1 MNIQNERQVL
11 LEALRGDFNFFVA
24 CFFRIV
30 RPEIPFD
37 NAWYVR
43 ALCHALS
50 SMLTK
55 SSSRVIINLPP
66 RALKSTIAS
75 VLFPAWVM
83 GRNPEKRI
91 LCASYNDQLSKNF
104 SRDFARVVKDPLF
117 QEAFPRFRLGAK
129 VAEGEI
135 ATTLNGYRIA
145 TSVGGMATGR
155 GADLIIVDDPINAS
169 EIGSEAERIAVKEW
183 FDKSIQSRLDRQGQG
198 HILVVMQRL
207 HEDDLSGHLL
217 QKESGWQLFLFPIR
231 NTGPERRVA
240 IGHGQSCKWPEDA
253 DLMPAIMDRA
263 EQERFKA
270 EIGERTFS
278 AQYLQ
283 EPLPA
288 GGAVFKLDWIRSY
301 PEALPLSGYRSVVLS
316 LDVAVKPDDT
326 ADYTVCTVWGVGRT
340 RIYHLLDV
348 HRVRLPYHS
357 VLALARDL
365 IARYKATHVLVE
377 DAANGMSLAQEL
389 ARVNLYSTVPI
400 RPKIDK
406 LSRAQ
411 AATPP
416 FEQGRVLLP
425 EKADWRLAYIHELAG
440 FPGTRYDD
448 QVDSTTQFILWAE
461 DRFATPDI
469 NPIPWAGEKQDP
481 WFDDLGPDSPG
492 LF

>member
-1 MNIQNERQVL
+1 VNASTDRQL
-11 LEALRGDFNFFVA
+11 MLQMLRSDFNFFVA
-24 CFFRIV
+24 YFFPVV

-37 NAWYVR
+37 NAWYVQ

-50 SMLTK
+50 SILTT
-55 SSSRVIINLPP
+55 SSARVIINLPP

-75 VLFPAWVM
+75 VLFPAWYL
-83 GRNPEKRI
+83 GRKPEKRV
-91 LCASYNDQLSKNF
+91 LCASYNDQLSKTF
-104 SRDFARVVKDPLF
+104 SRDFALVVKSPMF
-117 QEAFPRFRLGAK
+117 RAAFPRFRLGSK

-135 ATTLNGYRIA
+135 ATTLNGYRLA

-169 EIGSEAERIAVKEW
+169 ETGSEAERTAVKDW
-183 FDKSIQSRLDRQGQG
+183 FDKSIQGRLDRQGEG

-217 QKESGWQLFLFPIR
+217 QKESGWRLIRIPIR
-231 NTGPERRVA
+231 NTGPKRHIA
-240 IGHGQSCKWPEDA
+240 IGHGRTYVWPEGA
-253 DLMPAIMDRA
+253 DMMPAIMNRQ

-288 GGAVFKLDWIRSY
+288 GGVVFKVDWIRTCADAHSLSSY
-301 PEALPLSGYRSVVLS
+301 RAVVLS
-316 LDVAVKPDDT
+316 FDVAVKPDDS
-326 ADYTVCTVWGVGRT
+326 ADYSVCTVWGVARD
-340 RIYHLLDV
+340 RVYHLLDV
-348 HRVRLPYHS
+348 HRVRLPYYK

-377 DAANGMSLAQEL
+377 DAANGMALAQEL
-389 ARVNLYSTVPI
+389 ARNSLYATVPI
-400 RPKIDK
+400 RPKVDK

-411 AATPP
+411 AATPA
-416 FEQGRVLLP
+416 FEAGRVLLP
-425 EKADWRLAYIHELAG
+425 EKAHWRHAYLHELTG

-448 QVDSTTQFILWAE
+448 QVDSTSQFINWAE
-461 DRFATPDI
+461 ERFSSPDI
-469 NPIPWAGEKQDP
+469 NPIPWAGEK
-481 WFDDLGPDSPG
+481 DDSWM
-492 LF
+492 F

>member
-1 MNIQNERQVL
+1 MNVQNERVAFLTL
-11 LEALRGDFNFFVA
+11 LREDFNFFVA

-37 NAWYVR
+37 NAWYVQ

-55 SSSRVIINLPP
+55 GSSRLIINLPP

-91 LCASYNDQLSKNF
+91 LCASYNDQLARNF

-117 QEAFPRFRLGAK
+117 QEAFPRFKLGVK
-129 VAEGEI
+129 IAEGEI
-135 ATTLNGYRIA
+135 STTLNGYRIA
-145 TSVGGMATGR
+145 TSVGGMATGC

-169 EIGSEAERIAVKEW
+169 EIGSEAERTAVKDW

-217 QKESGWQLFLFPIR
+217 QKDSGWQLLLFPIR
-231 NTGPERRVA
+231 NTGPERRIA
-240 IGHGQSCKWPEDA
+240 TGRGRTYTWPADA

-263 EQERFKA
+263 EQERFKV

-301 PEALPLSGYRSVVLS
+301 TEPLPLTSYRAVVLS
-316 LDVAVKPDDT
+316 FDVAVKPDDT
-326 ADYTVCTVWGVGRT
+326 ADYTVCTVWGVGRD
-340 RIYHLLDV
+340 RVYHLLDV

-365 IARYKATHVLVE
+365 IARYKAAYVLVE
-377 DAANGMSLAQEL
+377 DAANGMALAQEL
-389 ARVNLYSTVPI
+389 ARNNSYLTVPI

-416 FEQGRVLLP
+416 FEQGRVQLP
-425 EKADWRLAYIHELAG
+425 EKADWRLAYIYELTG

-448 QVDSTTQFILWAE
+448 QVDSTSLFIMWAE
-461 DRFATPDI
+461 ERFSTPDI
-469 NPIPWAGEKQDP
+469 NPVPWAGEKQGR
-481 WFDDLGPDSPG
+481 WFDDQGPDNPG